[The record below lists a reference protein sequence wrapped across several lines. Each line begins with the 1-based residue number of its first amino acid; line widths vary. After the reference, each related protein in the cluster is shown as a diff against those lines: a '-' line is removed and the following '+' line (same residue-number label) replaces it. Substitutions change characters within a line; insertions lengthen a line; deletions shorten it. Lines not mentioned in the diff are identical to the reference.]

1 MTSLI
6 MSFSLAK
13 QNENQNG
20 PKKKKYYEN
29 RTKSNGKSIKLAPAK
44 QNLLKARFIF
54 GAEVSLVFFL
64 LSFYFYLFHSFC
76 FAKVF
81 PRNRDGSGIVIS
93 VNCNNKEKRKKKV
106 QQPWKV
112 ATHPHIARW
121 SIIE

>member
-54 GAEVSLVFFL
+54 GAEVSLDFFSFHFICCFTVSASRKYFLETAMAAEL
-64 LSFYFYLFHSFC
+64 LY
-76 FAKVF
+76 
-81 PRNRDGSGIVIS
+81 P
-93 VNCNNKEKRKKKV
+93 
-106 QQPWKV
+106 
-112 ATHPHIARW
+112 
-121 SIIE
+121 